1 VLLIREELRAAV
13 TPGEHALTIG
23 VFDGV
28 HRGHQMLIEQ
38 LRAEAAARGLG
49 SGLVTFHPHPVSVL
63 RPDVAISYL
72 TSLETRVER
81 LRATGLDFVAVVQ
94 FTSELAQVSAEDFAR
109 VLYEAAGMRL
119 LMVGQD
125 FALGRNREGTVERLA
140 EIGKDVGFEVRP
152 IELLPL
158 EDGPVSSTRVRKA
171 LAVGNMREASQL
183 LGRPFALRGPVVH
196 GDERGRTLGF
206 PTLNLGLS
214 PDLSLPAHGV
224 YVSCTEL
231 EGGRY
236 EGCTNIGVRPTFDG
250 ERLVVETHLLDF
262 DREVYGSII
271 TVELLERLRPEQRFD
286 GPDALV
292 AQIHRDIDA
301 TRDYFA

>member
-1 VLLIREELRAAV
+1 MLLIREELRAAV
-13 TPGEHALTIG
+13 TPGEHAVTIG

-28 HRGHQMLIEQ
+28 HRGHQMLVDQ
-38 LRAEAAARGLG
+38 LRAEAATRGLG
-49 SGLVTFHPHPVSVL
+49 TGLITFHPHPVSVL
-63 RPDVAISYL
+63 RPDAPISYL

-94 FTSELAQVSAEDFAR
+94 FTSEVAQVSAEDFAR
-109 VLYEAAGMRL
+109 VLYEEAGMRL

-140 EIGKDVGFEVRP
+140 EIGAEIGFAVAP

-158 EDGPVSSTRVRKA
+158 EDGPVSSTRVRNA
-171 LAVGNMREASQL
+171 LREGNMREAAEL
-183 LGRPFALRGPVVH
+183 LGRPYALRGPVLH
-196 GDERGRTLGF
+196 GEERGRAIGF

-214 PDLSLPAHGV
+214 PDLALPAHGV

-231 EGGRY
+231 DGVRF
-236 EGCTNIGVRPTFDG
+236 EGCTNVGVRPTFGG

-262 DREVYGSII
+262 DRDVYGSVI
-271 TVELLERLRPEQRFD
+271 TVELLARLRPEQRFD

-292 AQIHRDIDA
+292 AQIGLDVAA
-301 TRDYFA
+301 TRAHFA